1 MAIINKYDAYMYLTI
16 HNSSGDSTHTRKIEK
31 ILSSNSLREIR
42 DKKYYPNIPLT
53 REEKKELK
61 DIVSKDKRE
70 NMDNPFSRKHC
81 CISKR

>member
-1 MAIINKYDAYMYLTI
+1 MAIINKYDAYMYLTV

-31 ILSSNSLREIR
+31 ILSSN
-42 DKKYYPNIPLT
+42 YPDIPLT

-70 NMDNPFSRKHC
+70 NMDNSFSRKHC